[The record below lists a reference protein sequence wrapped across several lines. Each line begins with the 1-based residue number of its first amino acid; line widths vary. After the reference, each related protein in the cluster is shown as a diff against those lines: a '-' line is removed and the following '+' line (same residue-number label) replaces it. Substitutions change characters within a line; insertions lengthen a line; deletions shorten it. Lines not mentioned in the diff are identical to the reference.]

1 LKRFN
6 FKKEG
11 GMANPS
17 ASQLI
22 AEVRKEASRKFAS
35 AVTPIYAFVEDR
47 DPVLIG
53 TCFAIEYKN
62 RKFLV
67 TAAHVLDNHKL
78 ATLAAGSPSG
88 EFVTIEGHFHV
99 TPPGDS
105 GREDDPWDFA
115 WHELTAEEAAR
126 LVCVPETDLET
137 QSASEASQ
145 SLYVTIGFPVS
156 KNKKIKP
163 EHKRTRR
170 LAPLPVMYINSG
182 AEASPYFS
190 TRGMS
195 QETHIAIKRE
205 NRAFD
210 ENGQQENT
218 IGHRGLSGGPL
229 INSGLRLP
237 ATIAAQKVSG
247 IVIEGDD
254 DNQRHTI
261 IVAVRL
267 SVVLQYIDAADGSD

>member
-1 LKRFN
+1 MTISK
-6 FKKEG
+6 
-11 GMANPS
+11 
-17 ASQLI
+17 ASDLI
-22 AEVRKEASRKFAS
+22 AEVRKEAFRKFAS
-35 AVTPIYAFVEDR
+35 AVTPIYAFVEDN

-67 TAAHVLDNHKL
+67 TAAHVLDNHKF

-88 EFVTIEGHFHV
+88 EFVTIEGHFHM

-105 GREDDPWDFA
+105 GRKDDPWDFA
-115 WHELTAEEAAR
+115 WHELTAEEAAK
-126 LVCVPETDLET
+126 LVCVPESDLET
-137 QSASEASQ
+137 QSVPGASQ
-145 SLYVTIGFPVS
+145 SLYVAIGFPVS

-163 EHKRTRR
+163 EHKRARR
-170 LAPLPVMYINSG
+170 LAPSPAMYINSG
-182 AEASPYFS
+182 AEASAYFS
-190 TRGMS
+190 KRGMS
-195 QETHIAIKRE
+195 QETNIAIKRE
-205 NRAFD
+205 GRAYND
-210 ENGQQENT
+210 NGQQENT

-237 ATIAAQKVSG
+237 ATIDAQKISG

-254 DNQRHTI
+254 DNQNHTI

-267 SVVLQYIDAADGSD
+267 SVVLQYIDAADSSD